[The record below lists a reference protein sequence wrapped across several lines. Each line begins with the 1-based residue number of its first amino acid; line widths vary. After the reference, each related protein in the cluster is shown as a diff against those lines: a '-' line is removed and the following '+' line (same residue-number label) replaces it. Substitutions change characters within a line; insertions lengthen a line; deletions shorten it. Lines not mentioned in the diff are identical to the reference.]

1 MDLSSLLTS
10 RVAGF
15 LDDVL
20 SVPLQHWFSD
30 FGKQQNL
37 RRVFKTQIWGIH
49 PRISD
54 SVGQDDVQQTEFL
67 TNVQVIADISGTR
80 PTL

>member
-1 MDLSSLLTS
+1 M
-10 RVAGF
+10 AGF

-20 SVPLQHWFSD
+20 SVPLSTGFQTLASNRISEGF
-30 FGKQQNL
+30 
-37 RRVFKTQIWGIH
+37 FKTQIWGIH